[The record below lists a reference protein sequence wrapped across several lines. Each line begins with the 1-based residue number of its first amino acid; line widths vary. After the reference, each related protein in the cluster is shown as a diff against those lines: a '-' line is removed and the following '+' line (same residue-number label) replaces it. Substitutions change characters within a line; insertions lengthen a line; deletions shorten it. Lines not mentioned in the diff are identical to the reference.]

1 MVQIRQGF
9 GPAGDT
15 SLITLAGLLYD
26 AIAVVATIEI
36 MVVVISFV
44 QWLGI
49 QLEKKQGLPPWDPWK
64 KKE

>member
-1 MVQIRQGF
+1 M
-9 GPAGDT
+9 
-15 SLITLAGLLYD
+15 ITLAGLLYD